1 MVSRFPHHWVLVAET
16 AWDRQASVVS
26 PFFFEAICSMIGCF
40 ANSIFTGR
48 GVPRDMTVVSP
59 RSLFGAKAKHWVSGM
74 P

>member
-1 MVSRFPHHWVLVAET
+1 MVSRFPNHWLLVAET

-40 ANSIFTGR
+40 ANSIFIGR

-59 RSLFGAKAKHWVSGM
+59 SSIFGAKAKNWVSGM